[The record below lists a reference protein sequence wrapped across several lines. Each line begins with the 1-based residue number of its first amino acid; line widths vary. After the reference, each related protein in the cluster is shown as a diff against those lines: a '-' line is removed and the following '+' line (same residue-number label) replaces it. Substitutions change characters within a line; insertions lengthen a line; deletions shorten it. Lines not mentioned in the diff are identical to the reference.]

1 MTMTEIKRIADD
13 CEKTHRW
20 AEVKSKR
27 TNYRT
32 LQYRLIKIGRVYL
45 RMITP
50 SGAVFTIPPEEVVRV
65 W

>member
-1 MTMTEIKRIADD
+1 MPEIKRIADD